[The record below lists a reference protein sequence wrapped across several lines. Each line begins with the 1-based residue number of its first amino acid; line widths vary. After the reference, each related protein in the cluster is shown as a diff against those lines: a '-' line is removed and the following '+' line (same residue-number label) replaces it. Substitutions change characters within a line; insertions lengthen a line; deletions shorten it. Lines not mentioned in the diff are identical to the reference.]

1 MKLEL
6 KHLAPYL
13 PYRLKGIDYDKKN
26 FLFRGLNDYGNIHW
40 DCNEVLDRKGYDI
53 KPVLRP
59 MKDVFKDEYKFILDE
74 FSEIELETFEIAFFS
89 ELRPL
94 NIFDKISYSVAI
106 LLYENHFDIH
116 GLIEKC
122 LAVDINS
129 I

>member
-13 PYRLKGIDYDKKN
+13 PYDLQSYVEYNGHKLIKKITVN
-26 FLFRGLNDYGNIHW
+26 NVMCIVD
-40 DCNEVLDRKGYDI
+40 NEVLS
-53 KPVLRP
+53 KPILRP
-59 MKDVFKDEYKFILDE
+59 MQDIFKDEYKFILDE
-74 FSEIELETFEIAFFS
+74 FSEIELETFETAFFC

-116 GLIEKC
+116 GLIEKG
-122 LAVDINS
+122 LAVDVNS